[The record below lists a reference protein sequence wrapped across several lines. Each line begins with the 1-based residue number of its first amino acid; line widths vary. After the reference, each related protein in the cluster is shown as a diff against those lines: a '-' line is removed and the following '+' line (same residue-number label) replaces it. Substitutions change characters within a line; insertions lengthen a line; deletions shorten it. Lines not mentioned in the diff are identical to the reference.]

1 MKILLTGAF
10 GNVGS
15 STLEALLKKD
25 NLTITCF
32 DKRTFENMREARKF
46 RKHVRIIWGDIR
58 NKKKVAKAVVDQ
70 DMVLHIAA
78 VIPPKANKNKK
89 RTEQINFGGTKNIV
103 DAMEKQK
110 VKAKIIYTSSVA
122 VYGDVR
128 HLEDPTIK
136 EDYPFNPSSGDFY
149 AVTKIKAEE
158 YVRNSSLEWCVF
170 RLSYIP
176 NSKKIKLTPLMFK
189 MPLDTPIEMTHTKD
203 CGNALVNAIFVNEI
217 WGRIF
222 NLGGGKDCQVY
233 YNKFMDTMLPLM
245 GIEKLPDE
253 AFSNEPFH
261 CCFYDTEEIQELL
274 QYQKHNLNDL
284 YDEMVKNAR
293 SKRILAKMFK
303 PIVKPFL
310 LILSPYYKKN
320 KKISKEKE

>member
-25 NLTITCF
+25 DLTITCF
-32 DKRTFENMREARKF
+32 DKRTLKNMREARKF
-46 RKHVRIIWGDIR
+46 KKHVQIIWGDIR
-58 NKKKVAKAVVDQ
+58 NKKKVAKAVEDQ
-70 DMVLHIAA
+70 ELVLHVAA
-78 VIPPKANKNKK
+78 VIPPKANKNNK

-103 DAMEKQK
+103 DAMEKQSK
-110 VKAKIIYTSSVA
+110 KGKIIYTSSVA

-128 HLEDPTIK
+128 HLDNHTIK
-136 EDYPFNPSSGDFY
+136 EDYPFNPSPDDFY

-158 YVRNSSLEWCVF
+158 YIRSSSLEWTVF

-203 CGNALVNAIFVNEI
+203 CGAALANAIFIDEI

-222 NLGGGKDCQVY
+222 NLGGGKECQVY
-233 YNKFMDTMLPLM
+233 YNDFMDKMLPFM
-245 GIEKLPDE
+245 GVEKLPDE
-253 AFSNEPFH
+253 AYSSEPFH

-274 QYQKHNLNDL
+274 KFQQHNLDNL
-284 YDEMVKNAR
+284 YEEMVRNAK

-303 PIVKPFL
+303 PLVKPFL
-310 LILSPYYKKN
+310 LLLSPYYKKN
-320 KKISKEKE
+320 KKLSKEKK